1 MRGGRGWRGGGDAR
15 DKTLLRP
22 AATAQTGLLVPISSG
37 AVVLT
42 TTQVGGGCGRGGR
55 DKGAKKSEVP
65 PGPQPTNIGRQTCC
79 QTAHWQPVRAEI
91 GADDFLSSV
100 PRTSSAVICHV
111 RRPLPATAPPIT
123 ISPNSCAP
131 NRADHVT
138 PLNRSTGCA
147 LDRSTGSA
155 HWIGALDKGI
165 TGAREDTPL
174 DRTP

>member
-1 MRGGRGWRGGGDAR
+1 MVMCRAVAAGGERATHAT
-15 DKTLLRP
+15 KLCFTPRP
-22 AATAQTGLLVPISSG
+22 RRRRACLCRSQAGPSCRRQLKSVAAAAEAGET
-37 AVVLT
+37 
-42 TTQVGGGCGRGGR
+42 
-55 DKGAKKSEVP
+55 KGAKKSEVP

-155 HWIGALDKGI
+155 H
-165 TGAREDTPL
+165 
-174 DRTP
+174 